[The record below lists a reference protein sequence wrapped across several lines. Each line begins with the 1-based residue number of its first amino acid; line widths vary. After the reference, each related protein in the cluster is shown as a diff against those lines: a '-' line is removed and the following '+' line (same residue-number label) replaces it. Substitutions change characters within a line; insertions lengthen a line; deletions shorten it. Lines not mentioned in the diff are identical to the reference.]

1 MKRMNVV
8 TVLSS
13 IVVLGVVGV
22 ACDKNDPQPVNASA
36 DAVDAVKVEA
46 ETAQA
51 TAPVVEAAVVT
62 EAPAWLNEFF
72 GEKLLK
78 ADGSEVDTKELA
90 GKTVGI
96 YFSAHWCPPCRGFTP
111 VLVKVYNE
119 IVAAGKPFELVFVSS
134 DQSKEKM
141 FGYMTEV
148 KMPWKALPYARR
160 DIKDTLSKKYG
171 VRGIPT
177 LVIVDKDGNTISKN
191 ARGDVSSK
199 GAAAFDQW

>member
-1 MKRMNVV
+1 MKSMRVGIM
-8 TVLSS
+8 LSS
-13 IVVLGVVGV
+13 IVVLGVIGGACGESHLKSAADKIAAKRSEAPIKDVSKAKVGV
-22 ACDKNDPQPVNASA
+22 
-36 DAVDAVKVEA
+36 
-46 ETAQA
+46 
-51 TAPVVEAAVVT
+51 

-78 ADGSEVDTKELA
+78 ADGSEVPVKALA

-111 VLVKVYNE
+111 VLVETYNE

-134 DQSKEKM
+134 DQSEEKM

-148 KMPWKALPYARR
+148 KMPWKALPFGSDKKRALG
-160 DIKDTLSKKYG
+160 DKYG

-177 LVIVDKDGNTISKN
+177 LVIVDKDGNTITKN
-191 ARGDVSSK
+191 ARGDVASK
-199 GAAAFDQW
+199 GAAAFDQWK